1 MPRQASQANPHSHPQ
16 PDPHPYPHAEPQ
28 AVQIWE
34 FQRLDS
40 QRLTWKRGVN
50 GDKVMKN
57 ISILQIKSACQRGN
71 PKTYFLTLVEGRR
84 TRRWPFAFPTS
95 LSYHR
100 WLAFVLAAWRI
111 SIWDSGP
118 GPKFMQIHFKFP
130 DATATAL
137 SSDLRPPTCNL
148 GPSWWWWWWWC
159 RWWRRCTCA
168 HTYIYT
174 CWPADLA
181 WLSARMKDAGCR
193 TQDAVVVRKCRHLYY
208 YNYYVDVHGFTLWR
222 LLHVC
227 LPVCGRQSV
236 SVSVSVLRSCSSTL
250 SPTWRIH
257 NCKWSSIL
265 LSLNV
270 AYGF

>member
-1 MPRQASQANPHSHPQ
+1 
-16 PDPHPYPHAEPQ
+16 
-28 AVQIWE
+28 
-34 FQRLDS
+34 
-40 QRLTWKRGVN
+40 
-50 GDKVMKN
+50 MKN

-84 TRRWPFAFPTS
+84 TRRWNPSPTHLPFLPPLAGFCFGS
-95 LSYHR
+95 LAYFNLGLGTWPEVYVNS
-100 WLAFVLAAWRI
+100 FQVSWRNSN
-111 SIWDSGP
+111 SII
-118 GPKFMQIHFKFP
+118 K
-130 DATATAL
+130 
-137 SSDLRPPTCNL
+137 RPPTCNL
-148 GPSWWWWWWWC
+148 GPSWWWWWWC
-159 RWWRRCTCA
+159 LRWRRCTCA